1 MSLAGGMDMMM
12 LSPNADDK
20 EVYKYINIVK
30 ELLEEG
36 DL

>member
-1 MSLAGGMDMMM
+1 MMM